1 MDCGLGE
8 APFYEEATHHL
19 RFVDIVE
26 KKFHIVDL
34 ARGPAS
40 LVTLTLEDA
49 VRLVSAYLN
58 PIGVRFG

>member
-19 RFVDIVE
+19 RFVDIVK

-34 ARGPAS
+34 ARGPSS

-49 VRLVSAYLN
+49 VR
-58 PIGVRFG
+58 